1 MGKNLFKSLFIN
13 MFKIKKVVDL
23 KLCKIIILSSFTRFM
38 ATFTRFMQ
46 ILFTEFYTFRMA
58 FSSLLNV
65 SFTHFTHRTTNTTTI

>member
-38 ATFTRFMQ
+38 Q

-58 FSSLLNV
+58 FSSLLNI